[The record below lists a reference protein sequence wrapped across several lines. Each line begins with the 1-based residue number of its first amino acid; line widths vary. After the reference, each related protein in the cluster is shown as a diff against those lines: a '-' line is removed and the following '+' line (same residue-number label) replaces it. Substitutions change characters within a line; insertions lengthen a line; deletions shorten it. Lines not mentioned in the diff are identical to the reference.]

1 MKQVEFVVAA
11 PPEEVVRCAEAE
23 APAAP
28 GPNDVLVKVLAFPIN
43 PADLL
48 TMQGIYPRAD
58 ATTPAIGNE
67 AAGEIAAVG
76 GNVRDLAVGDRVI
89 LLSLNNWR
97 EYRLVNAREVVK
109 ISPRGD
115 ILQQAG
121 LKVNPATADL
131 LFSQFVELEP
141 GSWIIQN
148 AANSAVGRAA
158 IQLARIS
165 GIRTVNIV
173 RRPDVVDELKALGAE
188 IVLLDGDDL
197 PGRVAE
203 QVENAPILLGMD
215 CVGGT
220 ATDRIAS
227 CLGQGATLVVYGAMS
242 GQTAA
247 IGPGTIVFND
257 LRIRGFWLTRYLSNA
272 SRDTTETFYRR
283 LDDLS
288 ASGRLLTKIDS
299 VFRADDIKSAVRRAC
314 QAGLDGKVIV
324 RFN

>member
-1 MKQVEFVVAA
+1 
-11 PPEEVVRCAEAE
+11 
-23 APAAP
+23 
-28 GPNDVLVKVLAFPIN
+28 
-43 PADLL
+43 
-48 TMQGIYPRAD
+48 
-58 ATTPAIGNE
+58 
-67 AAGEIAAVG
+67 
-76 GNVRDLAVGDRVI
+76 VI
-89 LLSLNNWR
+89 R
-97 EYRLVNAREVVK
+97 

>member
-1 MKQVEFVVAA
+1 MKQIEFAVAG

-28 GPNDVLVKVLAFPIN
+28 GPDDVLIKVLAFPIN

-76 GNVRDLAVGDRVI
+76 ENVRDLAVSDRVI

-97 EYRLVNAREVVK
+97 EYQRVNAREVVR

-165 GIRTVNIV
+165 GFRTVNIV
-173 RRPDVVDELKALGAE
+173 RRPDAIDELKALGAE

-197 PGRVAE
+197 ARRVTDA
-203 QVENAPILLGMD
+203 VENAPILLGMD

-227 CLGQGATLVVYGAMS
+227 CLGQGATLVIYGAMS
-242 GQTAA
+242 GQTVAVA
-247 IGPGTIVFND
+247 PGTIVFRD
-257 LRIRGFWLTRYLSNA
+257 LRIRGFWLTRYLSSA
-272 SRDTTETFYRR
+272 PRDATEVLYRR
-283 LDDLS
+283 LDELS
-288 ASGRLLTKIDS
+288 ANGRLLTKIDS

-314 QAGLDGKVIV
+314 QAGIDGKVIV

>member
-1 MKQVEFVVAA
+1 M
-11 PPEEVVRCAEAE
+11 
-23 APAAP
+23 
-28 GPNDVLVKVLAFPIN
+28 LVKVLAFPIN

-58 ATTPAIGNE
+58 VPTPAIGNE
-67 AAGEIAAVG
+67 AAGEIVAVG
-76 GNVRDLAVGDRVI
+76 ENVRDLAVGDRVI

-97 EYRLVNAREVVK
+97 QYRLVNAREVVR

-141 GSWIIQN
+141 GSWVIQN

-158 IQLARIS
+158 NSARTRIS

-215 CVGGT
+215 SCRRNSHGP
-220 ATDRIAS
+220 DR
-227 CLGQGATLVVYGAMS
+227 LVS
-242 GQTAA
+242 
-247 IGPGTIVFND
+247 
-257 LRIRGFWLTRYLSNA
+257 W
-272 SRDTTETFYRR
+272 
-283 LDDLS
+283 
-288 ASGRLLTKIDS
+288 SGRNSSSST
-299 VFRADDIKSAVRRAC
+299 AP
-314 QAGLDGKVIV
+314 
-324 RFN
+324 

>member
-1 MKQVEFVVAA
+1 MKQIEFAVAG

-28 GPNDVLVKVLAFPIN
+28 GPDDVLVKVLAFPIN

-67 AAGEIAAVG
+67 AAGEIAAIG
-76 GNVRDLAVGDRVI
+76 ENVRDLAVGDRVI

-97 EYRLVNAREVVK
+97 EYRLVNAPDVVR

-141 GSWIIQN
+141 GSCIIQN

-173 RRPDVVDELKALGAE
+173 RRPDVVDELRALGAE

-197 PGRVAE
+197 PRRVAE
-203 QVENAPILLGMD
+203 QVEDAPILLGMD

-227 CLGQGATLVVYGAMS
+227 CLGQGATLVIYGAMS

-247 IGPGTIVFND
+247 LAPGTIVFND

-272 SRDTTETFYRR
+272 SHDTTETFYRR
-283 LDDLS
+283 LSELS
-288 ASGRLLTKIDS
+288 ASGRLVAKIDS
-299 VFRADDIKSAVRRAC
+299 VFCADDIRSAVRRAC